1 MIIDA
6 HAHIGL
12 GHDGQK
18 RPEKL
23 VASMQRAG
31 IAKAAVFAA
40 TIAKLPTEK
49 ILEEIAPFK
58 KELFA
63 VGTVSPDKPGFK
75 PALKQ
80 VDQWL
85 AKGDIR
91 GIKFYT
97 GYEHFYPNDRRL
109 KPYMKLLAKHGR
121 PAIFHTGD
129 TYDAIGGAK
138 LKFAHP
144 LHIDDLASEMPD
156 LKIII
161 AHLGSPWVIDAAQ
174 VCYKNKNVFADC
186 SGFVYGTFNKTQR
199 SHFTELW
206 RKFDLITESSG
217 KILFGSDWPISDM
230 RSYVEVVK
238 KLSGRHAARVFH
250 KNAASLF
257 GF

>member
-12 GHDGQK
+12 RSGQK
-18 RPEKL
+18 TVSSLLAEMR
-23 VASMQRAG
+23 RARVDR
-31 IAKAAVFAA
+31 AAVFAA
-40 TIAKLPTEK
+40 TINGLTTEH
-49 ILEEIAPFK
+49 LLQEIAPHPK
-58 KELFA
+58 ALFGI
-63 VGTVSPDKPGFK
+63 GTVSPT
-75 PALKQ
+75 LKAFQ
-80 VDQWL
+80 PSLPRVERWL

-109 KPYMKLLAKHGR
+109 RPYMKLLEKHGR
-121 PAIFHTGD
+121 PAIFHMGD

-144 LHIDDLASEMPD
+144 LHIDDLASEMPN
-156 LKIII
+156 LKIVI

-186 SGFVYGTFNKTQR
+186 SGFVYGSFNQTQR
-199 SHFTELW
+199 AHFAELW

-217 KILFGSDWPISDM
+217 KILYGSDWPISDM
-230 RSYVEVVK
+230 RSYVSVVK
-238 KLSGRHAARVFH
+238 KLAGRNAAKVFH
-250 KNAASLF
+250 GNALGLF
-257 GF
+257 GE